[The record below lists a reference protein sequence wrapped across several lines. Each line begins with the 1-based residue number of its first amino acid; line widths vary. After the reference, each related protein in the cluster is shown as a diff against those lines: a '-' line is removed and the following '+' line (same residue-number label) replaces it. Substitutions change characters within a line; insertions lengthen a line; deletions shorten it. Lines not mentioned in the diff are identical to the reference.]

1 MQNQTIDAPP
11 TVVLLPKNRGLA
23 AMADYALR
31 LYRPAGAYERTFVR
45 GEDVPLLASE
55 VARSGRPLLALT
67 GEDLLDEWI
76 AGGRNLDGRIVR
88 RSVPWND
95 PQARYGKPALCLI
108 GPRGTPLPQS
118 GELRV
123 ALCSKYENLAR
134 RFLRTL
140 ETPERTVT
148 PVAIAGTVEAAILHD
163 IADFMI
169 DIVVSGKT
177 IDELDLEVC
186 EVIKKSDLA
195 VLESKR

>member
-1 MQNQTIDAPP
+1 METPTLAPSA
-11 TVVLLPKNRGLA
+11 VILIPKNRGLA

-31 LYRPAGAYERTFVR
+31 TCMPPGAFERTFVR

-55 VARSGRPLLALT
+55 VARSGRPVIALT
-67 GEDLLDEWI
+67 GEDLLEEWL
-76 AGGRNLDGRIVR
+76 AGDRKLDGRLT
-88 RSVPWND
+88 RSTIAWND

-108 GPRGTPLPQS
+108 GPRGVALPQR

-123 ALCSKYENLAR
+123 AVCAKYENLAR

-140 ETPERTVT
+140 ERPELHIE

-177 IDELDLEVC
+177 IDALDLEVQTI
-186 EVIKKSDLA
+186 VMKSDLA
-195 VLESKR
+195 LLESGR

>member
-11 TVVLLPKNRGLA
+11 TVVLLPKNRGLS
-23 AMADYALR
+23 AMVDYALR
-31 LYRPAGAYERTFVR
+31 RYAPQRPYERTFVR

-55 VARSGRPLLALT
+55 VARSGRPMLAMT
-67 GEDLLDEWI
+67 GEDLLDEWL
-76 AGGRNLDGRIVR
+76 ARGRSLDPRIVR
-88 RSVPWND
+88 RSIPWND

-108 GPRGTPLPQS
+108 GPRGTPVPPT

-140 ETPERTVT
+140 ETPDRTVT
-148 PVAIAGTVEAAILHD
+148 PVSIAGTVEAAILHD

-186 EVIKKSDLA
+186 EVIMKSDLA
-195 VLESKR
+195 LLESNP